1 MERERVSEQQTMTD
15 EYIKNIA
22 GTRRIMSNVLN
33 ILSQQE
39 RTMRTIVTN
48 EQRRQTR
55 NNATNQIELD
65 DFVRLLSPLVTPEPL
80 VTPPRSVTP
89 PPSVRTAPSV
99 QEINYAT
106 REVSFSTLDNPM
118 NNLCPISRE
127 PFGDDEI
134 VMQIRPCGHIFSRDN
149 LRVWFMSSVH
159 CPMCRYDIRNYR
171 TRTSQRRRNILP
183 RADTTTNTNT
193 NSSSQAMGRI
203 ASFITSDILRQLETT
218 NGNDSSNNLL
228 FEYTLVT
235 PEIPDPRN

>member
-1 MERERVSEQQTMTD
+1 
-15 EYIKNIA
+15 
-22 GTRRIMSNVLN
+22 
-33 ILSQQE
+33 
-39 RTMRTIVTN
+39 
-48 EQRRQTR
+48 
-55 NNATNQIELD
+55 
-65 DFVRLLSPLVTPEPL
+65 LVTPEP
-80 VTPPRSVTP
+80 SVTP
-89 PPSVRTAPSV
+89 APSV

-171 TRTSQRRRNILP
+171 TRTSQRRRNTLP
-183 RADTTTNTNT
+183 RADTTTNT

-203 ASFITSDILRQLETT
+203 ATFITSDILRQLETT

-235 PEIPDPRN
+235 PEIPEPRN